1 MDKAVEPTPSL
12 EAVLEDLRRMPTVPI
27 WPHLGLLLNVSRN
40 GAYDTARR
48 GDVEVFR
55 AGRRLKVLSAPL
67 RRKLGIE
74 AA

>member
-1 MDKAVEPTPSL
+1 MKATPSL
-12 EAVLEDLRRMPTVPI
+12 NEVLEDLKRVPTVPV
-27 WPHLGLLLNVSRN
+27 WPHVGVLLSMSRN
-40 GAYDTARR
+40 GAYEAARR
-48 GDVEVFR
+48 GDFEVFR